1 MRGPKAY
8 CCRESILKHILAAS
22 PNETPAK
29 KAAFVQK
36 GGTRT
41 PAPDIAT
48 RRELVVYV
56 NATAWITSNCRWQ
69 SF

>member
-36 GGTRT
+36 GGNTHTGARHSDQ
-41 PAPDIAT
+41 AGVGRLRQRNGVDH
-48 RRELVVYV
+48 E
-56 NATAWITSNCRWQ
+56 
-69 SF
+69 